1 MAGKRGRPSLNIF
14 MHNCGF
20 LNGTKERIFRLY
32 PSLTFTAAVRKIVE
46 QHLNTME
53 AQAPLG
59 RSYGSTV
66 DQLLDSAPPPPAPPS
81 ASESPND

>member
-20 LNGTKERIFRLY
+20 LKGTKERIYRLY

-46 QHLNTME
+46 QHLNAME
-53 AQAPLG
+53 AQQPLG
-59 RSYGSTV
+59 QSYGSTV
-66 DQLLDSAPPPPAPPS
+66 DRLLEAAPQQDEAQEPTQ
-81 ASESPND
+81 